1 MEFPIDAV
9 LPRLLEVLDAT
20 PRVVLE
26 APPGAG
32 KTTQVPPALLAA
44 PWCTGK
50 VLMLEPRRIAA
61 RAAAGFM
68 AERRGEEVGETVGYR
83 VRFDARVSAR
93 TRVEVVTE
101 GILTRMLQDDP
112 TLDGI
117 SALVFDEFHERNLAS
132 DLGLAL
138 ALDVQQSL
146 RPDLRLVVMSA
157 TLDGAR
163 LAAFL
168 DAPEVSAPGRSF
180 PVEIAHLAAR
190 RDERPEHHLKR
201 AVVAALDTIDG
212 DVLCFLPGRAA
223 IERARRVLEERIGPD
238 VEVAVLHGELG
249 LDEQARVLRPGR
261 GRRVVLATNVAE
273 SSLTLPGVRA
283 VVDSGLAREPRFDPA
298 SGMSRLETVTITAP
312 SATQRAGRAGRVAPG
327 LCLRLWPSSQR
338 LEAATRPELAQ
349 VELSGFVLETRAWG
363 SDALRLLDPPPP
375 GSIAQAET
383 LLGALGALDANGR
396 ITRHGREL
404 LALGASPRLAN
415 AVLSVPRGLTALACD
430 VAALLEGRDPLRG
443 PARADDD
450 LATRLDALAAYR
462 ARRPPP
468 DVDRH
473 ALRGIDQA
481 ARQWRRRLGLGAAD
495 DAAPAVG
502 DVGHVLAH
510 AYPDRIARRDDSDP
524 PRYRLSNGRGARLD
538 EDSALAGSP
547 WLVVAEL
554 RFDARDSR
562 VLRAAVLD
570 EAVLERDFA
579 QAFEVTVTHRFDA
592 AMRAVEVREE
602 RRFMALV
609 LESRKRPAP
618 RDAASAAALAE
629 GIAALGLDCLPWSDT
644 LREWQA
650 RVALLRAHCPELG
663 LPDVSDTALAASLDD
678 WLVPALYGKT
688 RLAEIA
694 AEEFAALLM
703 LKLDHAARQALA
715 EHAPETLTVPSGAR
729 KRLSYTQGD
738 APVLAVK
745 LQELFGL
752 ADGPRVAR
760 GRVAVVLHLLS
771 PRQAPIQVTRDLRSF
786 WSNTYPEVKKELK
799 GRYPRHPWPDDPWT
813 ATPTARTQR
822 RR

>member
-93 TRVEVVTE
+93 TRIEVVTE

-168 DAPEVSAPGRSF
+168 DAPEISAPGRSF
-180 PVEIAHLAAR
+180 PVAIEHFAAR

-201 AVVAALDTIDG
+201 AVAAALDAIDG

-363 SDALRLLDPPPP
+363 SDALRLLDPPPA

-383 LLGALGALDANGR
+383 LLAALGALDAYGR

-404 LALGASPRLAN
+404 LALGTSPRLAN
-415 AVLSVPRGLTALACD
+415 AVLRAPSGLTALACD

-443 PARADDD
+443 PARTDDD

-462 ARRPPP
+462 ARRLPA
-468 DVDRH
+468 DADRH

-495 DAAPAVG
+495 AAAPVAG
-502 DVGHVLAH
+502 DVGQVLAH
-510 AYPDRIARRDDSDP
+510 AYPDRIARRDGTDP
-524 PRYRLSNGRGARLD
+524 LRYRLSNGRGARLQ

-592 AMRAVEVREE
+592 ATRAVEVREE

-609 LESRKRPAP
+609 LESRKRLAP